1 MRWNAPWAQWYEN
14 YYRALNGLGAIHSTD
29 PNTGI
34 RWIQV
39 PAGTIVVSARVG
51 RRTVENAFTNP
62 RPILV
67 AETVVTRAQ
76 WLRGSQLARSRR
88 DATISPP
95 VAQAVA
101 AAAAT
106 PSGSGDPIAEMLRS
120 GQGGT
125 SQILQRGSGR
135 YGQQTDADR
144 ARRGAG
150 ATFAPVVDNPAPT
163 DLRLNV
169 GSHQDNRDPN
179 MPADNVTFF
188 EAAEFCKRIGARM
201 PTRDEWAFAAMA
213 GQDRPNPYGPI
224 EEIAWFAENSGLS
237 DLYLHFIHYGVW
249 ENHIAPARSRGAA
262 ITKNDLLD
270 SIAGD
275 EEIPDFVFDDIEDAS
290 REQLAEVEQWYARI
304 RATGSTRAYVEPFMH
319 PVAQKRPNQ
328 LGLFDM
334 LGNVWQWTVTASGT
348 STSHPSALI
357 VGGSFQTE
365 ADEMEFVNI
374 AQRGQW
380 LDWASPGIGFRPVK
394 DIQPRPPTRTELLE
408 IMSEAERAPAPPAP
422 IPAERLNR
430 PLEIAEPESE
440 QLQPLTPAAER
451 YISAQRVQVMAE
463 LEREA
468 PPEPAAPAA
477 PAVSERVKMLD
488 LDDPASPPPEQ
499 LTPEQEEA
507 KKKAEEEAKK
517 RDRIR
522 QIEFDGLP
530 SRYRGRMGYR
540 SRTRRYYGRNRRR

>member
-101 AAAAT
+101 AAAG
-106 PSGSGDPIAEMLRS
+106 PSGGGDPIAEMLRS
-120 GQGGT
+120 GQGGS

-144 ARRGAG
+144 ERARRAGGGA
-150 ATFAPVVDNPAPT
+150 AFAPVVDNPPPM

-201 PTRDEWAFAAMA
+201 PTRDEWAFATMS

-224 EEIAWFAENSGLS
+224 ENIAWFAENSGLP
-237 DLYLHFIHYGVW
+237 DLYLHFIHYGIW
-249 ENHIAPARSRGAA
+249 ENHIAPARSRGEA

-270 SIAGD
+270 SMAGD
-275 EEIPDFVFDDIEDAS
+275 EEIPDFVFDDVEDAS

-319 PVAQKRPNQ
+319 PVGLKRPNQ

-334 LGNVWQWTVTASGT
+334 LGNVWQWTVT
-348 STSHPSALI
+348 STGSASHPSALI

-394 DIQPRPPTRTELLE
+394 DIEPRPPTRTELLE
-408 IMSEAERAPAPPAP
+408 IMSDAERAAAPPAP
-422 IPAERLNR
+422 IPTQPINR

-440 QLQPLTPAAER
+440 QLQPLPPAADR
-451 YISAQRVQVMAE
+451 YLSSQRMQMMAE
-463 LEREA
+463 MEREVA
-468 PPEPAAPAA
+468 PEPAAPAA
-477 PAVSERVKMLD
+477 PETSGRVKLLD
-488 LDDPASPPPEQ
+488 LDDPTAPPTAEGEQ
-499 LTPEQEEA
+499 PTTEES
-507 KKKAEEEAKK
+507 EVKK
-517 RDRIR
+517 RVSN
-522 QIEFDGLP
+522 IEFDGLS
-530 SRYRGRMGYR
+530 SRFRGRAGYR
-540 SRTRRYYGRNRRR
+540 SRTRRHYGRNRRR